1 MLIYTLINEIVLKY
15 VKFFLFC
22 NAPNQFN
29 YIGIICSS
37 KEFLLE
43 ILLSNCLC
51 QVLLTIFSLFFLSSS
66 VPFFFFFPLMELAQS
81 HATVY
86 NLYFSRILLTLSCI
100 SRFLHFPFHSFMLF
114 PFLSWL
120 SFCLFDWCFLSINF
134 WYFYLFSDF
143 SIFWLLCPVLI
154 FFLVLPSAF
163 VYFVFFPNFLNWM
176 FEPFHPYCLI

>member
-1 MLIYTLINEIVLKY
+1 MLIYTLINEIILKY

-120 SFCLFDWCFLSINF
+120 SFCLFHWCFLSINF
-134 WYFYLFSDF
+134 WIFLFILWFFYLLTFMS
-143 SIFWLLCPVLI
+143 SVN
-154 FFLVLPSAF
+154 FF
-163 VYFVFFPNFLNWM
+163 FFF
-176 FEPFHPYCLI
+176 FGSSFCFFFFF